1 MVQKTASGWK
11 NTQLLKNEFAHK
23 KMACNG
29 QTERLSIVTSINA
42 RGCMLDDKTADQFV
56 SITRL
61 NKAFY
66 RGYSSRS
73 SMSLDNKGNPH
84 ISTISKYIFDS
95 NLKILTLFS
104 K

>member
-11 NTQLLKNEFAHK
+11 NTQLLKSEFAHE
-23 KMACNG
+23 KMACNR
-29 QTERLSIVTSINA
+29 QIERLSIVTSINA
-42 RGCMLDDKTADQFV
+42 RGCMLYDKTADRFV

-73 SMSLDNKGNPH
+73 SMSLDNKGKPFF
-84 ISTISKYIFDS
+84 SKYIFDS
-95 NLKILTLFS
+95 NLKILRIFS
-104 K
+104 

>member
-11 NTQLLKNEFAHK
+11 NTQLLMSGFAHK

-29 QTERLSIVTSINA
+29 QIERISIVTSIHA
-42 RGCMLDDKTADQFV
+42 RGCMLYDKTADQFV

-66 RGYSSRS
+66 RGYSSSS
-73 SMSLDNKGNPH
+73 SMSSDNKGNPH
-84 ISTISKYIFDS
+84 ISTFFFF
-95 NLKILTLFS
+95 KIHFLL
-104 K
+104 

>member
-11 NTQLLKNEFAHK
+11 NTQLLKSAFAHK

-29 QTERLSIVTSINA
+29 QIGRLSIVTSINA
-42 RGCMLDDKTADQFV
+42 RGCMLYDKTPDQFV

-73 SMSLDNKGNPH
+73 SMSYILTYKGKPLF
-84 ISTISKYIFDS
+84 SKYIFDS
-95 NLKILTLFS
+95 NLKILRIFS
-104 K
+104 